1 LHGLLNVGDTW
12 NTQKYNSATSF
23 NSQDSSRVFY
33 DHRGMYWIGLRDN
46 GTNAYWEISSDGVNF
61 AEIFNV
67 TKSGSFLGS
76 SGFNNIF
83 IGARPNDVQA
93 WSLTVRCYDENG
105 ITRTFP

>member
-1 LHGLLNVGDTW
+1 
-12 NTQKYNSATSF
+12 
-23 NSQDSSRVFY
+23 
-33 DHRGMYWIGLRDN
+33 MYWIGLRDN